1 MEASNLKVNKVL
13 NKFEEGCRNKRARR
27 KEAEK
32 KKVAAAVLQEIVPGK
47 TANVL
52 FTIFA
57 VPLAFSFPLFGFLGF
72 ILCFGRISLPR
83 CNPPYSGTYYHFTLI
98 KTTTLDQRPDFE

>member
-1 MEASNLKVNKVL
+1 MSEQKSLTK
-13 NKFEEGCRNKRARR
+13 GSR
-27 KEAEK
+27 KKK

-57 VPLAFSFPLFGFLGF
+57 VPLAFSFPLFGFLEF